1 MGGDLFSI
9 VTQEKSLVRNQ
20 LFKKLIKKYLR
31 RIYTNMLRFKI
42 TKGLLITLLT
52 FLLILGSVFFVLAAE
67 KEIVVLSIN
76 DYHGSLALDGNNV
89 GAVKLVDAIKT
100 EKAKNPEGT
109 IVVSGGDNYQ
119 GSAMSNLMYGEPVS
133 AVFKEMGIEL
143 SAVGNHEFDW
153 GINRINKWAEDG
165 GFTFVCTNIYDKRT
179 DQPVDWA
186 EPFTIIEREGIKV
199 GFIGLATPE
208 TAYKTLK
215 ANVENYEFKDP
226 VEIITEWVPKVKDA
240 GADIII
246 ALTHLGS
253 FQDKEGNITGEAVD
267 LCAVDGVD
275 AVISAH
281 THQSVSGLVN
291 GKPLV
296 QAYKYGRSFG
306 KLTFIFD
313 ENNKLVS
320 AEPFLD
326 HLYARADTLKDDANM
341 LAIYGKYEDELNPI
355 LGKVLGKTTVDLDH
369 DRYAGPSLLGEWACE
384 IMKDKAGV
392 QIAMTNGGGL
402 RVPVPAGEI
411 TAGKLY
417 EVMPFDNTLYT
428 MKLSG
433 ADLKANIEHGIMNDD
448 IGWVQIAGVRVTYN
462 PGAEAGNRITSMIL
476 EDDTPVEM
484 DEYYT
489 VVTND
494 FMFTGGD
501 NYNFENAIEGFDTF
515 IPIRDAMM
523 DAVEKAGVISPK
535 KQNWLSEEKVGKLYV
550 VEAGDSLW
558 VIAQKF
564 GTTVEEILACNEI
577 ENSRLIRP
585 GQEILIP
592 SE

>member
-1 MGGDLFSI
+1 
-9 VTQEKSLVRNQ
+9 
-20 LFKKLIKKYLR
+20 
-31 RIYTNMLRFKI
+31 MLRFKI
-42 TKGLLITLLT
+42 TKGLLISLLT
-52 FLLILGSVFFVLAAE
+52 FLLILGSISFILAAE
-67 KEIVVLSIN
+67 KEIVILSIN
-76 DYHGSLALDGNNV
+76 DFHGSLAPAGKNV
-89 GAVKLVDAIKT
+89 GAVKLVDALKT

-109 IVVSGGDNYQ
+109 IIVSAGDNYQ
-119 GSAMSNLMYGEPVS
+119 GSAMSNILYGEPVS

-153 GINRINKWAEDG
+153 GIDRVTKWAEDG
-165 GFTFVCTNIYDKRT
+165 GFTFVCTNVYDIRT
-179 DQPVDWA
+179 NEPVDWA
-186 EPFTIIEREGIKV
+186 EPFAIIEKMGIKV

-208 TAYKTLK
+208 TAYKAHK
-215 ANVENYEFKDP
+215 ARVANYEFRDP
-226 VEIITEWVPKVKDA
+226 VEVITEWVPKVKDA

-253 FQDKEGNITGEAVD
+253 FQDKEGNITGEAAD

-275 AVISAH
+275 AVISGH
-281 THQSVSGLVN
+281 THMSVSGLVN
-291 GKPLV
+291 SKPLV
-296 QAYKYGRSFG
+296 QAYKYGRSFA

-313 ENNKLVS
+313 ENNRLVS

-341 LAIYGKYEDELNPI
+341 IVIYEKYNEEFGPV

-369 DRYAGPSLLGEWACE
+369 DRYAGPSLLGEWVCE
-384 IMKDKAGV
+384 IMKDKVGV

-402 RVPVPAGEI
+402 RTDVPVGEI

-433 ADLKANIEHGIMNDD
+433 ADVKANIEHGIMNED
-448 IGWVQIAGVRVTYN
+448 IGWIQISGVRVTYN
-462 PGAEAGNRITSMIL
+462 PGAEAGNRITSMVL
-476 EDDTPVEM
+476 EDGTPVEM
-484 DEYYT
+484 DKYYT

-501 NYNFENAIEGFDTF
+501 KYNFENSKDGLDTF
-515 IPIRDAMM
+515 IPIRDAMVEV
-523 DAVEKAGVISPK
+523 VEKAGVISPK

-550 VEAGDSLW
+550 VEVGDSLW
-558 VIAQKF
+558 KIAQKF
-564 GTTVEEILACNEI
+564 GTTVEKIIACNDLADP
-577 ENSRLIRP
+577 RLIRP
-585 GQEILIP
+585 GQELVIP
-592 SE
+592 TE

>member
-1 MGGDLFSI
+1 
-9 VTQEKSLVRNQ
+9 
-20 LFKKLIKKYLR
+20 
-31 RIYTNMLRFKI
+31 MLRFKI
-42 TKGLLITLLT
+42 TKGLLISLLA
-52 FLLILGSVFFVLAAE
+52 FLLILGSISFVFAAE
-67 KEIVVLSIN
+67 KEIVILSIN
-76 DYHGSLALDGNNV
+76 DFHGALAPAGKNV
-89 GAVKLVDAIKT
+89 GAVKLVDALKA

-109 IVVSGGDNYQ
+109 IIVSAGDNYQ
-119 GSAMSNLMYGEPVS
+119 GSAMSNLLYGEPVS

-153 GINRINKWAEDG
+153 GIDRVTKWAEDG

-179 DQPVDWA
+179 NQPVDWA
-186 EPFTIIEREGIKV
+186 EPFAIIEKEGVKV

-215 ANVENYEFKDP
+215 ANVENYEFRDSIE
-226 VEIITEWVPKVKDA
+226 VITEWVPKVKDA

-253 FQDKEGNITGEAVD
+253 FQDKEGNITGEAAD

-281 THQSVSGLVN
+281 THQRVSGLVN

-296 QAYKYGRSFG
+296 QAYKQGRSFA

-320 AEPFLD
+320 AEPALD
-326 HLYARADTLKDDANM
+326 HLYKRADTLKDDANTI
-341 LAIYGKYEDELNPI
+341 AIYGKYEEEMGPV
-355 LGKVLGKTTVDLDH
+355 LGKILGKTTVDLDH
-369 DRYAGPSLLGEWACE
+369 DRYAEPSLLGEWTCE
-384 IMKDKAGV
+384 IMKDAVGV
-392 QIAMTNGGGL
+392 QIGMTNGGGL
-402 RVPVPAGEI
+402 RRPIPAGEI
-411 TAGKLY
+411 TAGILY

-433 ADLKANIEHGIMNDD
+433 ADVKANIEHGIMNDD
-448 IGWVQIAGVRVTYN
+448 IGWVQIAGARVTYN
-462 PGAEAGNRITSMIL
+462 PNAEAGNRITSMFL
-476 EDDTPVEM
+476 EDGTPIEM
-484 DEYYT
+484 DNYYT

-501 NYNFENAIEGFDTF
+501 KYNFENSKDGLNTF
-515 IPIRDAMM
+515 IPIRDALMES
-523 DAVEKAGVISPK
+523 VEKAGVISPV

-550 VEAGDSLW
+550 VQVGDSLW
-558 VIAQKF
+558 KIAQKF
-564 GTTVEEILACNEI
+564 GTTVEKILACNEI
-577 ENSRLIRP
+577 ANSRLIRP

-592 SE
+592 TD

>member
-1 MGGDLFSI
+1 
-9 VTQEKSLVRNQ
+9 
-20 LFKKLIKKYLR
+20 
-31 RIYTNMLRFKI
+31 MLRFKI
-42 TKGLLITLLT
+42 TKGLLISLIT
-52 FLLILGSVFFVLAAE
+52 FLLILGSISFIFAAE

-76 DYHGSLALDGNNV
+76 DFHGALAPAGKNV
-89 GAVKLVDAIKT
+89 GAVKLVDALKA

-109 IVVSGGDNYQ
+109 IVVSAGDNYQ

-153 GINRINKWAEDG
+153 GVDRISKWAEDG

-179 DQPVDWA
+179 NQPVDWA
-186 EPFTIIEREGIKV
+186 EPFAIIEKEGVKV

-215 ANVENYEFKDP
+215 ANVENYEFRDP
-226 VEIITEWVPKVKDA
+226 VEVITEWVPKVKDA

-253 FQDKEGNITGEAVD
+253 FQDKEGNITGEAAD

-281 THQSVSGLVN
+281 THQRVCGLVN
-291 GKPLV
+291 GKPFV

-326 HLYARADTLKDDANM
+326 NLYKRADTLKDDANT
-341 LAIYGKYEDELNPI
+341 LAIYGKYEEELNPV

-369 DRYAGPSLLGEWACE
+369 DRYAGPSLLGEWVCE

-402 RVPVPAGEI
+402 RTNIPAGEI

-433 ADLKANIEHGIMNDD
+433 ADIKANIEHGIMNED
-448 IGWVQIAGVRVTYN
+448 IGWIQIAGVRVTYN
-462 PGAEAGNRITSMIL
+462 PGAEAGSRITSMVL
-476 EDDTPVEM
+476 EDGTPVEM
-484 DEYYT
+484 DKYYT

-501 NYNFENAIEGFDTF
+501 KYDFKNAKDGLNTF
-515 IPIRDAMM
+515 VPIRDALME
-523 DAVEKAGVISPK
+523 AIEKAGVISPK
-535 KQNWLSEEKVGKLYV
+535 KQNWLSEEKVGKIYV

-558 VIAQKF
+558 EIAQKF
-564 GTTVEEILACNEI
+564 GTTVEKILACNEI
-577 ENSRLIRP
+577 ANSRLIRP
-585 GQEILIP
+585 DQEILIP
-592 SE
+592 TD

>member
-1 MGGDLFSI
+1 
-9 VTQEKSLVRNQ
+9 
-20 LFKKLIKKYLR
+20 
-31 RIYTNMLRFKI
+31 MLRFKI
-42 TKGLLITLLT
+42 TKGLLISLIT
-52 FLLILGSVFFVLAAE
+52 FLLILGSISFIFAAE

-76 DYHGSLALDGNNV
+76 DFHGALAPAGKNV
-89 GAVKLVDAIKT
+89 GAVKLVDALKA

-109 IVVSGGDNYQ
+109 IVVSAGDNYQ

-153 GINRINKWAEDG
+153 GVDRISKWAEDG

-179 DQPVDWA
+179 NQPVDWA
-186 EPFTIIEREGIKV
+186 EPFAIIEKEGVKV

-215 ANVENYEFKDP
+215 ANVENYEFRDP
-226 VEIITEWVPKVKDA
+226 VEVITEWVPKVKDA

-253 FQDKEGNITGEAVD
+253 FQDKEGNITGEAAD

-281 THQSVSGLVN
+281 THQRVCGLVN
-291 GKPLV
+291 GKPFV

-313 ENNKLVS
+313 ENNKLLS

-326 HLYARADTLKDDANM
+326 NLYKRADTLKDDANT
-341 LAIYGKYEDELNPI
+341 LAIYGKYEEELNPV

-369 DRYAGPSLLGEWACE
+369 DRYAGPSLLGEWVCE

-402 RVPVPAGEI
+402 RTNIPAGEI

-433 ADLKANIEHGIMNDD
+433 ADIKANIEHGIMNED

-462 PGAEAGNRITSMIL
+462 PGAEAGSRITSMVL
-476 EDDTPVEM
+476 EDGTPVEM
-484 DEYYT
+484 DQYYT

-501 NYNFENAIEGFDTF
+501 KYDFKNAKDGLNTF
-515 IPIRDAMM
+515 VPIRDALME
-523 DAVEKAGVISPK
+523 AVEKAGVISPK
-535 KQNWLSEEKVGKLYV
+535 KQNWLSEEKVGKIYV

-558 VIAQKF
+558 EIAQKF
-564 GTTVEEILACNEI
+564 GTTVEKILACNEI
-577 ENSRLIRP
+577 VNSRLIRP

-592 SE
+592 TD

>member
-1 MGGDLFSI
+1 
-9 VTQEKSLVRNQ
+9 
-20 LFKKLIKKYLR
+20 
-31 RIYTNMLRFKI
+31 MLRFKI
-42 TKGLLITLLT
+42 TKGLLIFLLT
-52 FLLILGSVFFVLAAE
+52 FVLILGSISFVLAAE
-67 KEIVVLSIN
+67 KEIVILSIN
-76 DYHGSLALDGNNV
+76 DYHGALAPAGKNV
-89 GAVKLVDAIKT
+89 GAVKLVDALKT

-109 IVVSGGDNYQ
+109 IIVSAGDNYQ
-119 GSAMSNLMYGEPVS
+119 GSAMSNLMYGEPVT
-133 AVFKEMGIEL
+133 AVFKEIGIEL

-153 GINRINKWAEDG
+153 GTNRINKWAEDG

-179 DQPVDWA
+179 NQPVDWA
-186 EPFTIIEREGIKV
+186 EPFAIIEKDGVKV

-215 ANVENYEFKDP
+215 ANVVNYEFRDP
-226 VEIITEWVPKVKDA
+226 VEVITEWLPKVKDA
-240 GADIII
+240 GADIVI

-253 FQDKEGNITGEAVD
+253 FQDKEGNITGEAAA

-281 THQSVSGLVN
+281 THQRVSGMVN

-296 QAYKYGRSFG
+296 QAYKHGRSFA
-306 KLTFIFD
+306 KLTFVFD

-326 HLYARADTLKDDANM
+326 NLYDRADTLKDDANM
-341 LAIYGKYEDELNPI
+341 SIVYGKYEDELDPV
-355 LGKVLGKTTVDLDH
+355 LGKILGKTTVDLDH

-402 RVPVPAGEI
+402 RVPVPAGDI
-411 TAGKLY
+411 TAGILY

-433 ADLKANIEHGIMNDD
+433 ADIEANIEHGIMNDD
-448 IGWVQIAGVRVTYN
+448 IGWVQIAGVKVTYN
-462 PGAEAGNRITSMIL
+462 SGAEAGNRITSMFL
-476 EDDTPVEM
+476 EDGTPIEM
-484 DEYYT
+484 DKYYT

-501 NYNFENAIEGFDTF
+501 KYDFKNSKDGLNTF
-515 IPIRDAMM
+515 IPIRDALME
-523 DAVEKAGVISPK
+523 AVEKAGVISPK
-535 KQNWLSEEKVGKLYV
+535 KQNWLSEDKVGKLYV

-558 VIAQKF
+558 EIAQKF
-564 GTTVEEILACNEI
+564 GTTVEKILACNEI
-577 ENSRLIRP
+577 ANSRLIRC

-592 SE
+592 TD

>member
-1 MGGDLFSI
+1 
-9 VTQEKSLVRNQ
+9 
-20 LFKKLIKKYLR
+20 
-31 RIYTNMLRFKI
+31 MLRFKI
-42 TKGLLITLLT
+42 TKGLLISLLT
-52 FLLILGSVFFVLAAE
+52 FLLILGSISFILAAE
-67 KEIVVLSIN
+67 KEIVILSIN
-76 DYHGSLALDGNNV
+76 DFHGALAPAGKNA
-89 GAVKLVDAIKT
+89 GAVKLVDALKT

-109 IVVSGGDNYQ
+109 IIVSGGDNYQ

-153 GINRINKWAEDG
+153 GVDRISKWAEDG
-165 GFTFVCTNIYDKRT
+165 GFDFVCTNIYDIRT
-179 DQPVDWA
+179 NEPVDWA
-186 EPFTIIEREGIKV
+186 EPFAIIEKEGVKV

-215 ANVENYEFKDP
+215 ANVVNYEFRDP
-226 VEIITEWVPKVKDA
+226 VEVITEWVPKVKDA

-253 FQDKEGNITGEAVD
+253 FQDKEGNITGEAAA

-281 THQSVSGLVN
+281 THMSVCGLVN

-296 QAYKYGRSFG
+296 QAYKFGRSFA
-306 KLTFIFD
+306 KLTFVFD

-326 HLYARADTLKDDANM
+326 HLYERADTLKDDANM
-341 LAIYGKYEDELNPI
+341 LAVYEKYEDELNPV
-355 LGKVLGKTTVDLDH
+355 LGKILGKTTVDLDH
-369 DRYAGPSLLGEWACE
+369 DRYAGPSLLGEWSCD
-384 IMKDKAGV
+384 IMKDKVGV

-402 RVPVPAGEI
+402 RIPVPAGEI
-411 TAGKLY
+411 TAGILY

-433 ADLKANIEHGIMNDD
+433 ADVKANIEHGIMNDD
-448 IGWVQIAGVRVTYN
+448 IGWIQISGVRVTYN
-462 PGAEAGNRITSMIL
+462 SEAEAGNRITSMVL
-476 EDDTPVEM
+476 EDGTPIEM
-484 DEYYT
+484 ENYYT

-501 NYNFENAIEGFDTF
+501 NYNFENAKDGLNTF

-523 DAVEKAGVISPK
+523 DAVEKAGVISPV

-558 VIAQKF
+558 EIAQKF
-564 GTTVEEILACNEI
+564 GTTVEKILACNEI
-577 ENSRLIRP
+577 ANSRLIRP

-592 SE
+592 TD

>member
-1 MGGDLFSI
+1 
-9 VTQEKSLVRNQ
+9 
-20 LFKKLIKKYLR
+20 
-31 RIYTNMLRFKI
+31 MLRFKI
-42 TKGLLITLLT
+42 TKGLLISLLA
-52 FLLILGSVFFVLAAE
+52 FLLILGSISFIFAAE
-67 KEIVVLSIN
+67 KEIVILSIN
-76 DYHGSLALDGNNV
+76 DFHGALAPAGKNV

-109 IVVSGGDNYQ
+109 IIVSAGDNYQ

-186 EPFTIIEREGIKV
+186 EPFAIIEREGIKV

-208 TAYKTLK
+208 TAYKTK
-215 ANVENYEFKDP
+215 KVYVVNYEFRDP
-226 VEIITEWVPKVKDA
+226 VEIITEWIPKVKDA
-240 GADIII
+240 GADIVI

-253 FQDKEGNITGEAVD
+253 FQDKEGNITGEASD

-281 THQSVSGLVN
+281 THQRVCGLVN

-306 KLTFIFD
+306 KLTFVFD

-326 HLYARADTLKDDANM
+326 NLYARADTLKDDANM
-341 LAIYGKYEDELNPI
+341 LVVYEKYNEELDPV
-355 LGKVLGKTTVDLDH
+355 LGKILGKTTVDLGH
-369 DRYAGPSLLGEWACE
+369 DRYAGPSLLGEWVCE

-402 RVPVPAGEI
+402 RTDVPAGEI

-433 ADLKANIEHGIMNDD
+433 ADVKVNIEHGIMNDD

-476 EDDTPVEM
+476 EDGTPVEM
-484 DEYYT
+484 DNYYT

-501 NYNFENAIEGFDTF
+501 KYDFKNSKDGLDTF
-515 IPIRDAMM
+515 VPIRDAMM
-523 DAVEKAGVISPK
+523 EAVEKAGVISPK

-558 VIAQKF
+558 KIAQKF
-564 GTTVEEILACNEI
+564 GTTVEKILACNEI
-577 ENSRLIRP
+577 ANSRLIRP

-592 SE
+592 TD

>member
-1 MGGDLFSI
+1 
-9 VTQEKSLVRNQ
+9 
-20 LFKKLIKKYLR
+20 
-31 RIYTNMLRFKI
+31 MLRFKK
-42 TKGLLITLLT
+42 TKGLLISLLA
-52 FLLILGSVFFVLAAE
+52 FLLVLGSISFVLAVE
-67 KEIVVLSIN
+67 KEIVILSIN
-76 DYHGSLALDGNNV
+76 DFHGSLAPAGSNV
-89 GAVKLVDAIKT
+89 GAAKLVDAMKT

-109 IVVSGGDNYQ
+109 IIVSAGDNYQ
-119 GSAMSNLMYGEPVS
+119 GSALSNLLYGEPVS
-133 AVFKEMGIEL
+133 AMFKEMGLEL

-153 GINRINKWAEDG
+153 GVDRISKWAEDG
-165 GFTFVCTNIYDKRT
+165 GFDFVCTNIYDKRT
-179 DQPVDWA
+179 NQPVDWA
-186 EPFTIIEREGIKV
+186 EPFVIIEKEGVKV

-215 ANVENYEFKDP
+215 ANVVNYEFRDP
-226 VEIITEWVPKVKDA
+226 VEVLTEWVPKVEDA
-240 GADIII
+240 GADIIV

-253 FQDKEGNITGEAVD
+253 FQDEEGKITGEAAD

-281 THQSVSGLVN
+281 THMRVSGLVD

-296 QAYKYGRSFG
+296 QAYKNGRTIA
-306 KLTFIFD
+306 KITFVLD
-313 ENNKLVS
+313 ENNELIS
-320 AEPFLD
+320 AEPSLD
-326 HLYARADTLKDDANM
+326 NLYKRADTLKDDADT
-341 LAIYGKYEDELNPI
+341 LAIYNKYEEELGPV
-355 LGKVLGKTTVDLDH
+355 LGKVLGETTVTLDH

-411 TAGKLY
+411 TAGILY

-433 ADLKANIEHGIMNDD
+433 ADIKANIEHGIMNED
-448 IGWVQIAGVRVTYN
+448 IGWIQISGVRVTYN
-462 PGAEAGNRITSMIL
+462 PDAEAGNRITSMVL
-476 EDDTPVEM
+476 EDGTVVEM
-484 DEYYT
+484 DKYYT

-501 NYNFENAIEGFDTF
+501 KYNFENSKDGLDTF
-515 IPIRDAMM
+515 IPIRDALM

-558 VIAQKF
+558 EIAQEF
-564 GTTVEEILACNEI
+564 GTTVEKILACNEI

-592 SE
+592 TE

>member
-1 MGGDLFSI
+1 
-9 VTQEKSLVRNQ
+9 
-20 LFKKLIKKYLR
+20 
-31 RIYTNMLRFKI
+31 MLRFKI
-42 TKGLLITLLT
+42 TKGILISLLT
-52 FLLILGSVFFVLAAE
+52 FLLILGSISFILAAQ

-76 DYHGSLALDGNNV
+76 DYHGALAPAGKNV
-89 GAVKLVDAIKT
+89 GAVKLVDALKT

-109 IVVSGGDNYQ
+109 IIVSAGDNYQ
-119 GSAMSNLMYGEPVS
+119 GSAMSNLMYGEPVT
-133 AVFKEMGIEL
+133 AVFKEIGIEL

-186 EPFTIIEREGIKV
+186 EPYAIIEKEGLKV

-215 ANVENYEFKDP
+215 ANVVNYEFRDP
-226 VEIITEWVPKVKDA
+226 VEVITEWVPKVKDA

-253 FQDKEGNITGEAVD
+253 FQDKEGNITGEAAD

-275 AVISAH
+275 AVISGH
-281 THQSVSGLVN
+281 THQRVSGLVN
-291 GKPLV
+291 NKPLV
-296 QAYKYGRSFG
+296 QAYYSGRSFA
-306 KLTFIFD
+306 KVTFTFD
-313 ENNKLVS
+313 ENDRLVS
-320 AEPFLD
+320 SEPFLD
-326 HLYARADTLKDDANM
+326 NIFERPDTLKDDANM
-341 LAIYGKYEDELNPI
+341 LTVYEKYEDELNPV
-355 LGKVLGKTTVDLDH
+355 LGKVLGKTTVDLGH
-369 DRYAGPSLLGEWACE
+369 DRYAGPSLLGEWTCE
-384 IMKDKAGV
+384 IMKEAAGV

-402 RVPVPAGEI
+402 RVPVPAGDI
-411 TAGKLY
+411 TAGILY

-428 MKLSG
+428 MNLSG
-433 ADLKANIEHGIMNDD
+433 ADVKANIEHGIMNDD
-448 IGWVQIAGVRVTYN
+448 IGWVQIAGARVTYN

-476 EDDTPVEM
+476 EDGTVVEM
-484 DEYYT
+484 DKYYT

-501 NYNFENAIEGFDTF
+501 NYNFENSKDGLNTF

-523 DAVEKAGVISPK
+523 EAVEKAGVISPV

-558 VIAQKF
+558 KIAQKF
-564 GTTVEEILACNEI
+564 GTTVEKILACNEI
-577 ENSRLIRP
+577 ANSRLIRC

-592 SE
+592 TE

>member
-1 MGGDLFSI
+1 
-9 VTQEKSLVRNQ
+9 
-20 LFKKLIKKYLR
+20 
-31 RIYTNMLRFKI
+31 MLRFKI
-42 TKGLLITLLT
+42 TKGLLISLLT
-52 FLLILGSVFFVLAAE
+52 FLLILGTISFIFAAE
-67 KEIVVLSIN
+67 KEIVILSIN
-76 DYHGSLALDGNNV
+76 DFHGALVPGGKNV
-89 GAVKLVDAIKT
+89 GAVKLVDALKT

-109 IVVSGGDNYQ
+109 IIVSAGDNYQ
-119 GSAMSNLMYGEPVS
+119 GSAYSNILYGKPVS

-153 GINRINKWAEDG
+153 GIDRVTKWAEDG

-179 DQPVDWA
+179 GEPVDWA
-186 EPFTIIEREGIKV
+186 EPYAIIEKEGVKV

-208 TAYKTLK
+208 TAYKAK
-215 ANVENYEFKDP
+215 KVYVVNYEFRDS
-226 VEIITEWVPKVKDA
+226 VETITEWVPKVKDA

-253 FQDKEGNITGEAVD
+253 WQDKEGDITGEAAD

-281 THQSVSGLVN
+281 THQRVSGLVN

-296 QAYKYGRSFG
+296 QAYYAGRSFA

-326 HLYARADTLKDDANM
+326 NLYSRADTLKDDTNM
-341 LAIYGKYEDELNPI
+341 LAIYGKIEEEVKPLSER
-355 LGKVLGKTTVDLDH
+355 VLGKTTVDLGH
-369 DRYAGPSLLGEWACE
+369 DRYAEPSLLGEWTCE
-384 IMKDKAGV
+384 IMKDAAGV

-402 RVPVPAGEI
+402 RCPIPAGEI
-411 TAGKLY
+411 TVGKLY

-433 ADLKANIEHGIMNDD
+433 ADVKANIEHGIMNDD

-462 PGAEAGNRITSMIL
+462 PGAEAGNRITSMVL
-476 EDDTPVEM
+476 EDGTPIEM
-484 DEYYT
+484 DNYYT
-489 VVTND
+489 VVTHD

-501 NYNFENAIEGFDTF
+501 KYNFENSKDGLDTF

-523 DAVEKAGVISPK
+523 EAVEKAGVISPV

-550 VEAGDSLW
+550 VQVGDSLW
-558 VIAQKF
+558 EIAQKF
-564 GTTVEEILACNEI
+564 GTTVEKILACNEI
-577 ENSRLIRP
+577 ANSRLIRP
-585 GQEILIP
+585 GQEIFIP
-592 SE
+592 TD

>member
-1 MGGDLFSI
+1 
-9 VTQEKSLVRNQ
+9 
-20 LFKKLIKKYLR
+20 
-31 RIYTNMLRFKI
+31 MLRFKR
-42 TKGLLITLLT
+42 TKGLLISLLT
-52 FLLILGSVFFVLAAE
+52 VLLILGSISFIFAAE
-67 KEIVVLSIN
+67 KEIVILSIN
-76 DYHGSLALDGNNV
+76 DYHGSLAPAGSNV
-89 GAVKLVDAIKT
+89 GAAKLVGAMKT

-109 IVVSGGDNYQ
+109 IIVVAGDSYQ
-119 GSAMSNLMYGEPVS
+119 GSAMSNLLYGEPVS
-133 AVFKEMGIEL
+133 AVFKEMGVEL

-153 GINRINKWAEDG
+153 GVDRITKWEEDG
-165 GFTFVCTNIYDKRT
+165 GFTFVCTNVYDIRT
-179 DQPVDWA
+179 NEPVDWA
-186 EPFTIIEREGIKV
+186 EPFVIIEKEGVKV

-215 ANVENYEFKDP
+215 ANVVNYEFRDP
-226 VEIITEWVPKVKDA
+226 VEVITEWVPTVKDA

-253 FQDKEGNITGEAVD
+253 FQDKEGNITGEAAD
-267 LCAVDGVD
+267 LCEVDGVNG
-275 AVISAH
+275 VVSAH
-281 THQSVSGLVN
+281 THQRVSGLVN
-291 GKPLV
+291 GKPVV
-296 QAYKYGRSFG
+296 QAYKNGRSIG
-306 KLTFIFD
+306 KMTFVFD

-320 AEPFLD
+320 AEPSLD
-326 HLYARADTLKDDANM
+326 NLYERPDTLEDDANT
-341 LAIYGKYEDELNPI
+341 LAIYKKLEEDLGPV

-369 DRYAGPSLLGEWACE
+369 DRYAGPSLLGEWSCD
-384 IMKDKAGV
+384 IMKDAAGV

-411 TAGKLY
+411 TAGILY

-433 ADLKANIEHGIMNDD
+433 ADVKANIEHGIMNED
-448 IGWVQIAGVRVTYN
+448 IGWIQISGVRVTYN
-462 PGAEAGNRITSMIL
+462 PGAEAGNRITSMVL
-476 EDDTPVEM
+476 EDGTPIEM
-484 DEYYT
+484 ENYYT

-501 NYNFENAIEGFDTF
+501 NYNFENAKDGLNTF

-558 VIAQKF
+558 EIAQKF
-564 GTTVEEILACNEI
+564 GTTVEKILACNEI
-577 ENSRLIRP
+577 ANSRLIRP

-592 SE
+592 TD

>member
-1 MGGDLFSI
+1 
-9 VTQEKSLVRNQ
+9 
-20 LFKKLIKKYLR
+20 
-31 RIYTNMLRFKI
+31 MLRFKI
-42 TKGLLITLLT
+42 TKGLLISLLT
-52 FLLILGSVFFVLAAE
+52 FLLILGSISFILAAE

-76 DYHGSLALDGNNV
+76 DYHGALAPAGSNI
-89 GAVKLVDAIKT
+89 GAVKLVDALKT

-109 IVVSGGDNYQ
+109 IIVSAGDNYQ
-119 GSAMSNLMYGEPVS
+119 GSAMSNLLYGEPVS
-133 AVFKEMGIEL
+133 TVFKEMGLEL

-153 GINRINKWAEDG
+153 GVDRISKWAEDG
-165 GFTFVCTNIYDKRT
+165 GFLFVCTNIYDIRT
-179 DQPVDWA
+179 NEPVDWA
-186 EPFTIIEREGIKV
+186 EPFVIIEKEGVKV

-208 TAYKTLK
+208 TAYKALK
-215 ANVENYEFKDP
+215 ANVENYEFRDP
-226 VEIITEWVPKVKDA
+226 VEVITEWVPKVKDA
-240 GADIII
+240 GADLII

-253 FQDKEGNITGEAVD
+253 FQDQEGNITGEASD

-275 AVISAH
+275 AVISGH
-281 THQSVSGLVN
+281 THQRVSGLVN
-291 GKPLV
+291 NKPLV
-296 QAYKYGRSFG
+296 QAYYSGRSFA
-306 KLTFIFD
+306 KITFIFD

-326 HLYARADTLKDDANM
+326 NLYERADTLKDDANM
-341 LAIYGKYEDELNPI
+341 LAVYKKYDDELNPV

-402 RVPVPAGEI
+402 REPTTPVIPAGDI

-433 ADLKANIEHGIMNDD
+433 ADVKANIEHGIMNDD

-462 PGAEAGNRITSMIL
+462 SGADAGNRITSMVL
-476 EDDTPVEM
+476 EDGTPVEM
-484 DEYYT
+484 DNYYT

-501 NYNFENAIEGFDTF
+501 NYNFENAKDGLDTF

-523 DAVEKAGVISPK
+523 ESVEKAGVISPK
-535 KQNWLSEEKVGKLYV
+535 KQNWLSEAITGKIYVADWLSEAITGKIYV
-550 VEAGDSLW
+550 VEVGDSVW
-558 VIAQKF
+558 EIAQKF
-564 GTTVEEILACNEI
+564 GTTVEKVVALNELT
-577 ENSRLIRP
+577 NSRLIRP
-585 GQEILIP
+585 GQELVIP
-592 SE
+592 TD

>member
-1 MGGDLFSI
+1 
-9 VTQEKSLVRNQ
+9 
-20 LFKKLIKKYLR
+20 
-31 RIYTNMLRFKI
+31 MLRFKI
-42 TKGLLITLLT
+42 TKGLLISLLT
-52 FLLILGSVFFVLAAE
+52 FLLILGSISFVFAAE
-67 KEIVVLSIN
+67 KEITILTIN
-76 DYHGSLALDGNNV
+76 DYHGSLAPAGSNV
-89 GAVKLVDAIKT
+89 GAAKLVDAIKT

-109 IVVSGGDNYQ
+109 IIVSAGDNYQ
-119 GSAMSNLMYGEPVS
+119 GSAMSNMLHGEPVS
-133 AVFKEMGIEL
+133 EVFKEMGLEL

-153 GINRINKWAEDG
+153 GIDKITKWAEEG
-165 GFTFVCTNIYDKRT
+165 ELTFVCTNIYDIRT
-179 DQPVDWA
+179 NEPVDWA
-186 EPFTIIEREGIKV
+186 EPFVIIEKMGIKV

-215 ANVENYEFKDP
+215 ANVVNYEFRDP
-226 VEIITEWVPKVKDA
+226 MEVITEWVPKVKDA

-253 FQDKEGNITGEAVD
+253 FQDKEGNITGEAAA

-281 THQSVSGLVN
+281 THQRVSGLVS
-291 GKPLV
+291 GKPIV
-296 QAYKYGRSFG
+296 QAYKNGRSIG
-306 KLTFIFD
+306 KITFVFD

-326 HLYARADTLKDDANM
+326 NIYKRPDTLKDDANT
-341 LAIYGKYEDELNPI
+341 LAIYMKYEEELGPV

-384 IMKDKAGV
+384 IMQDKVGV

-411 TAGKLY
+411 TAGILY

-433 ADLKANIEHGIMNDD
+433 ADVKANIEHGIMNED
-448 IGWVQIAGVRVTYN
+448 IGWIQISGVRVTYN
-462 PGAEAGNRITSMIL
+462 SQAEAGNRITSMVL
-476 EDDTPVEM
+476 EDGTVVEM
-484 DEYYT
+484 DKYYT

-501 NYNFENAIEGFDTF
+501 KYNFENAKDGLDTF
-515 IPIRDAMM
+515 IPIRDALM

-535 KQNWLSEEKVGKLYV
+535 KQNWLSEEKVSKLYV
-550 VEAGDSLW
+550 VQVGDSLW
-558 VIAQKF
+558 KIAQKF
-564 GTTVEEILACNEI
+564 GTTMEKIIACNELADP
-577 ENSRLIRP
+577 RLIRP

-592 SE
+592 TE

>member
-1 MGGDLFSI
+1 
-9 VTQEKSLVRNQ
+9 
-20 LFKKLIKKYLR
+20 
-31 RIYTNMLRFKI
+31 MLRFKI
-42 TKGLLITLLT
+42 TKGLLISLLT
-52 FLLILGSVFFVLAAE
+52 FLLILGTISFIFAAE
-67 KEIVVLSIN
+67 KEIVILSIN
-76 DYHGSLALDGNNV
+76 DFHGALAPAGKNV
-89 GAVKLVDAIKT
+89 GAVKLVDALKA

-109 IVVSGGDNYQ
+109 IIVSAGDNYQ
-119 GSAMSNLMYGEPVS
+119 GSAMSNLLYGEPVS

-153 GINRINKWAEDG
+153 GIDRITKWAEDG
-165 GFTFVCTNIYDKRT
+165 EFTFVCTNIYDIRT
-179 DQPVDWA
+179 NEPVDWA
-186 EPFTIIEREGIKV
+186 EPFVIIEKEGVKV
-199 GFIGLATPE
+199 GFVGLATPE

-215 ANVENYEFKDP
+215 ANVVNYEFRDP
-226 VEIITEWVPKVKDA
+226 VEVITEWVPKVKDA

-253 FQDKEGNITGEAVD
+253 FQDKEGNITGEATA

-281 THQSVSGLVN
+281 THQSVSGMVN

-296 QAYKYGRSFG
+296 QAYKQGRSFG

-341 LAIYGKYEDELNPI
+341 LAVYGKYEADLNPV

-384 IMKDKAGV
+384 IMQDKAGV

-402 RVPVPAGEI
+402 RTPTTPVIPAGDI

-433 ADLKANIEHGIMNDD
+433 ADVKANIEHGIMNED
-448 IGWVQIAGVRVTYN
+448 IGWIQISGVRVTYN
-462 PGAEAGNRITSMIL
+462 PGAEAGNRITSMVL
-476 EDDTPVEM
+476 EDGTPVEM
-484 DEYYT
+484 DNYYT

-501 NYNFENAIEGFDTF
+501 KYDFKNSKDGLNTF
-515 IPIRDAMM
+515 IPIRDALMES
-523 DAVEKAGVISPK
+523 VEKAGVISPK

-558 VIAQKF
+558 KIAQKF
-564 GTTVEEILACNEI
+564 GTTVEKIVACNEI
-577 ENSRLIRP
+577 ANPRLIRP

-592 SE
+592 TD

>member
-1 MGGDLFSI
+1 
-9 VTQEKSLVRNQ
+9 
-20 LFKKLIKKYLR
+20 
-31 RIYTNMLRFKI
+31 MLRFKLS
-42 TKGLLITLLT
+42 KRLLIFSLT
-52 FLLILGSVFFVLAAE
+52 FLLILSSISFVLAAE
-67 KEIVVLSIN
+67 KEIVILSIN
-76 DYHGSLALDGNNV
+76 DFHGSLAPAGKNA
-89 GAVKLVDAIKT
+89 GAVKLADALKT

-109 IVVSGGDNYQ
+109 IIVSGGDNYQ
-119 GSAMSNLMYGEPVS
+119 GSAMSNILYGEPVS

-186 EPFTIIEREGIKV
+186 EPYAIIEKEGVKV

-208 TAYKTLK
+208 TAYKTK
-215 ANVENYEFKDP
+215 KVYVENYEFRDP
-226 VEIITEWVPKVKDA
+226 VEIITEWIPKVKDA
-240 GADIII
+240 GADIVI

-253 FQDKEGNITGEAVD
+253 FQDKEGNITGEAAD

-281 THQSVSGLVN
+281 THQSVCGLVN
-291 GKPLV
+291 SKPLV
-296 QAYKYGRSFG
+296 QAYKYGRSFA

-326 HLYARADTLKDDANM
+326 HLYARADTLKDDANTI
-341 LAIYGKYEDELNPI
+341 AIYGKYEEELGPV
-355 LGKVLGKTTVDLDH
+355 LGKILGKTTVDLDH
-369 DRYAGPSLLGEWACE
+369 DRYAGPSLLGEWTCE
-384 IMKDKAGV
+384 IMKDAAGV
-392 QIAMTNGGGL
+392 QIGMTNGGGL
-402 RVPVPAGEI
+402 RCPVPAGEI

-417 EVMPFDNTLYT
+417 EVMPFDNYLYT

-433 ADLKANIEHGIMNDD
+433 ADVKSNIEHGIMNDD
-448 IGWVQIAGVRVTYN
+448 IGWVQIAGVKVTYN
-462 PGAEAGNRITSMIL
+462 PGAEAGNRITSMVL
-476 EDDTPVEM
+476 EDGTPIEM
-484 DEYYT
+484 DKYYT

-501 NYNFENAIEGFDTF
+501 NYNFENSKDGLNTF

-523 DAVEKAGVISPK
+523 EAVEKAGVISPK
-535 KQNWLSEEKVGKLYV
+535 KQNWLSEEKLGKLYV
-550 VEAGDSLW
+550 VEVGDSLW
-558 VIAQKF
+558 EIAQKF
-564 GTTVEEILACNEI
+564 GTTVEKILACNEI
-577 ENSRLIRP
+577 ANSRLIRP

-592 SE
+592 TD

>member
-1 MGGDLFSI
+1 MLKF
-9 VTQEKSLVRNQ
+9 Q
-20 LFKKLIKKYLR
+20 LNKKLS
-31 RIYTNMLRFKI
+31 I
-42 TKGLLITLLT
+42 TILSLLLVISCVS
-52 FLLILGSVFFVLAAE
+52 FIFAAE
-67 KEIVVLSIN
+67 KEIVILSIN
-76 DYHGSLALDGNNV
+76 DFHGALAPAGKNV
-89 GAVKLVDAIKT
+89 GAVKLVDALKT

-109 IVVSGGDNYQ
+109 IIVSAGDNYQ

-133 AVFKEMGIEL
+133 SVFKEMGIEL

-153 GINRINKWAEDG
+153 GTDRITKWAEDG

-179 DQPVDWA
+179 NEPVDWA
-186 EPFTIIEREGIKV
+186 EPFAIIEKEGVKV

-215 ANVENYEFKDP
+215 ANVENYEFRDS
-226 VEIITEWVPKVKDA
+226 VEIITEWIPKVKDA

-253 FQDKEGNITGEAVD
+253 FQDKEGNITGEASD
-267 LCAVDGVD
+267 LCAIDGID

-281 THQSVSGLVN
+281 THQRVSGMVN

-296 QAYKYGRSFG
+296 QAYKQGRSFA

-313 ENNKLVS
+313 EDNKLIS

-326 HLYARADTLKDDANM
+326 NLYKRADTLKDDVNT
-341 LAIYGKYEDELNPI
+341 LVVYEKYNEELDPV

-384 IMKDKAGV
+384 IMQDKAGV

-402 RVPVPAGEI
+402 REPSIPVIPAGDI

-433 ADLKANIEHGIMNDD
+433 ADIK
-448 IGWVQIAGVRVTYN
+448 
-462 PGAEAGNRITSMIL
+462 
-476 EDDTPVEM
+476 
-484 DEYYT
+484 
-489 VVTND
+489 
-494 FMFTGGD
+494 
-501 NYNFENAIEGFDTF
+501 
-515 IPIRDAMM
+515 
-523 DAVEKAGVISPK
+523 
-535 KQNWLSEEKVGKLYV
+535 GKYRT
-550 VEAGDSLW
+550 W
-558 VIAQKF
+558 H
-564 GTTVEEILACNEI
+564 NE
-577 ENSRLIRP
+577 
-585 GQEILIP
+585 
-592 SE
+592 

>member
-1 MGGDLFSI
+1 
-9 VTQEKSLVRNQ
+9 
-20 LFKKLIKKYLR
+20 
-31 RIYTNMLRFKI
+31 MLRFKLS
-42 TKGLLITLLT
+42 KKLLIFSLTLL
-52 FLLILGSVFFVLAAE
+52 LVFSSISFVLAAE

-76 DYHGSLALDGNNV
+76 DFHGALAPAGKNV
-89 GAVKLVDAIKT
+89 GAAKLADALKV

-109 IVVSGGDNYQ
+109 IIVSAGDNYQ

-133 AVFKEMGIEL
+133 SVFKEMGIEL

-153 GINRINKWAEDG
+153 GINRINKWAEEG

-179 DQPVDWA
+179 NQPVDWA
-186 EPFTIIEREGIKV
+186 EPFVIIEREGIKV
-199 GFIGLATPE
+199 GFVGLATPE

-215 ANVENYEFKDP
+215 ANVENYEFRDP
-226 VEIITEWVPKVKDA
+226 VETIEEWIPKVKDA

-253 FQDKEGNITGEAVD
+253 FQDKEGNITGEATD

-281 THQSVSGLVN
+281 THQMVCGLVN

-326 HLYARADTLKDDANM
+326 ILYERADTLKDDADT
-341 LAIYGKYEDELNPI
+341 LVVYEKYNEELNPV

-369 DRYAGPSLLGEWACE
+369 NRYAGPSLLGEWACE

-402 RVPVPAGEI
+402 REPTTPVIPAGDI

-433 ADLKANIEHGIMNDD
+433 ADIKANIEHGIMNED
-448 IGWVQIAGVRVTYN
+448 IGWIQISGVRVTYN
-462 PGAEAGNRITSMIL
+462 PKAEAGNRITSMVL
-476 EDDTPVEM
+476 EDGTSVEM
-484 DEYYT
+484 DDYYT

-501 NYNFENAIEGFDTF
+501 KYNFENAKDGLDTF
-515 IPIRDAMM
+515 VPIRDALME
-523 DAVEKAGVISPK
+523 AVEKAGVISPK

-550 VEAGDSLW
+550 VEVGDSLW
-558 VIAQKF
+558 EIAQKY
-564 GTTVEEILACNEI
+564 GTTVEKILACNKI
-577 ENSRLIRP
+577 ANSRLIRP

-592 SE
+592 TE

>member
-1 MGGDLFSI
+1 LVLSSI
-9 VTQEKSLVRNQ
+9 S
-20 LFKKLIKKYLR
+20 
-31 RIYTNMLRFKI
+31 
-42 TKGLLITLLT
+42 
-52 FLLILGSVFFVLAAE
+52 FVLAAE
-67 KEIVVLSIN
+67 KEIVILSIN
-76 DYHGSLALDGNNV
+76 DFHGALAPAGKNV

-109 IVVSGGDNYQ
+109 IIVSAGDNYQ

-153 GINRINKWAEDG
+153 GIDRITKWAEDG
-165 GFTFVCTNIYDKRT
+165 GFTFVCTNIYDIRT
-179 DQPVDWA
+179 NEPVDWA
-186 EPFTIIEREGIKV
+186 EPFVIIEREGVKI

-215 ANVENYEFKDP
+215 ANVVNYEFRDP
-226 VEIITEWVPKVKDA
+226 VEVITEWVPKVKDA

-253 FQDKEGNITGEAVD
+253 FQDKEGNITGEAAA
-267 LCAVDGVD
+267 LCGVDGVD

-281 THQSVSGLVN
+281 THQRVCGLVN
-291 GKPLV
+291 DKPFV

-326 HLYARADTLKDDANM
+326 NLYSRADTLKDDANM
-341 LAIYGKYEDELNPI
+341 LVIYEKYDEELSPV

-369 DRYAGPSLLGEWACE
+369 DRYAAPSLLGEWVCE
-384 IMKDKAGV
+384 IMKDKVGV

-411 TAGKLY
+411 TAGILY

-428 MKLSG
+428 MKLLG
-433 ADLKANIEHGIMNDD
+433 ADVKANIEHGIMNED
-448 IGWVQIAGVRVTYN
+448 IGWIQISGVRVTYN
-462 PGAEAGNRITSMIL
+462 PGAEVGNRIISMVL
-476 EDDTPVEM
+476 EDGTPVEM
-484 DEYYT
+484 DKYYT

-501 NYNFENAIEGFDTF
+501 KYDFKNSKDGFDTF

-523 DAVEKAGVISPK
+523 EAVEKAGVISPI
-535 KQNWLSEEKVGKLYV
+535 KQNWLSEEKIGKLYV
-550 VEAGDSLW
+550 VQAGDSLW
-558 VIAQKF
+558 KIAQKF
-564 GTTVEEILACNEI
+564 GTTVEKIIACNEI
-577 ENSRLIRP
+577 ANSRLIRP

-592 SE
+592 TD